1 MVFLIL
7 RWRDLCNTTNCDS
20 LKLDSRG
27 HLILSPSSKDDHTT
41 LGKDIDPK
49 FALAEKDRK
58 TSFQGGKK
66 KKNHSIQIQDGSISQ
81 AGSQQSNG
89 ES

>member
-58 TSFQGGKK
+58 TSFQWGKK